1 MALHFYKPESQRAWF
16 PAGVVLQL
24 EVSAQSSVVPV
35 ASQTGRGNVWVTRP
49 EGWSSTR
56 MLSEFWTEDEV
67 DVGFAPSGVKRDLV
81 VVLESKTGYR
91 EASAARIDRA
101 RREVCSDGSG
111 LTHPIPSEQG
121 ASRPAVGPKKIG
133 PHDAAA
139 MLTCAVKTSGA
150 AWLWELEKASGHAC
164 SSDQSSSVGTPG
176 LSLHVCR
183 KLAAVV
189 EAQQVGDQRC

>member
-1 MALHFYKPESQRAWF
+1 
-16 PAGVVLQL
+16 
-24 EVSAQSSVVPV
+24 
-35 ASQTGRGNVWVTRP
+35 
-49 EGWSSTR
+49 

-121 ASRPAVGPKKIG
+121 ASRPVVGPKKIG

-150 AWLWELEKASGHAC
+150 AWLWELEKARPPAMPLNKLC
-164 SSDQSSSVGTPG
+164 Q
-176 LSLHVCR
+176 VCR
-183 KLAAVV
+183 LLCASYKRVLEKILGSWPFPGVSL
-189 EAQQVGDQRC
+189 